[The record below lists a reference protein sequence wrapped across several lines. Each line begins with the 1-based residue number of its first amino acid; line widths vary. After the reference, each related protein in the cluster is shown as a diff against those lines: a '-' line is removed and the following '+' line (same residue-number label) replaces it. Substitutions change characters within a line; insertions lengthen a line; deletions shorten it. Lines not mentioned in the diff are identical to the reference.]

1 MRVSLA
7 NLDDAAYEQI
17 GRELRAH
24 AWTRAGELWRERTGQ
39 AKKATRAQ
47 AHDAAPCTQ
56 QTRRMQ
62 MKIAKIVA
70 GCCCS
75 RCWLAAVP
83 AGRAKPRVVILAT
96 GGTIAGAQAAGQDA
110 GYKSGSFQVEDLIKA
125 VPNLGELAD
134 ISGEQVVNIGSQ
146 DMNNEVWLKLAKR
159 LNEVL
164 AQRDVDAVV
173 ITHGTDTMEETGY
186 FLSLVTHSDKP
197 VVMVGS
203 MRPATATSADGP
215 ANIYNAVSVAVHP
228 KARGRGRAGAAQ
240 RRDPLRARG
249 DQDQHHPARH
259 VQVAQPRQ
267 GRHDQCRP
275 RVLVRPAGHQAHQR
289 ERVLGGRADRSCR
302 GWRSSMPTPTSG
314 ATSSI
319 TCVALGC
326 KGIVL
331 AGVGDGNATQS
342 AVAGLRDA
350 VKKGVAVVR
359 SSRTNSGITDRNVEL
374 NDDELGSIASMELNP
389 QKARVLLMLGLTKTS
404 DAKKLQEYF
413 YEY

>member
-1 MRVSLA
+1 MRAVKMFLVVATALA
-7 NLDDAAYEQI
+7 TALPA
-17 GRELRAH
+17 
-24 AWTRAGELWRERTGQ
+24 
-39 AKKATRAQ
+39 
-47 AHDAAPCTQ
+47 
-56 QTRRMQ
+56 
-62 MKIAKIVA
+62 IA
-70 GCCCS
+70 
-75 RCWLAAVP
+75 
-83 AGRAKPRVVILAT
+83 AKPRVVILAT

-164 AQRDVDAVV
+164 AQPDVDAVV

-186 FLSLVTHSDKP
+186 FLSLVTHSTTP

-203 MRPATATSADGP
+203 MRPATGTGADGP
-215 ANIYNAVSVAVHP
+215 ANLYNAVSVAVHP
-228 KARGRGRAGAAQ
+228 KARGRGVLVLLNDEIHYAREATKTNTTQLDTFKSPNRGKAGMTNAGRVYWYDA
-240 RRDPLRARG
+240 LAT
-249 DQDQHHPARH
+249 RH
-259 VQVAQPRQ
+259 TSASVFSVDRLSEL
-267 GRHDQCRP
+267 P
-275 RVLVRPAGHQAHQR
+275 RVEIVYAYAN
-289 ERVLGGRADRSCR
+289 VGRDF
-302 GWRSSMPTPTSG
+302 
-314 ATSSI
+314 I
-319 TCVALGC
+319 DTCVAVGC

-374 NDDELGSIASMELNP
+374 NDDDLGTLVSMELNP

-404 DAKKLQEYF
+404 DAKQLQEYF